1 MEIVWVQRGVNW
13 ATDIG
18 SKPLPGEIEDITGL
32 MGRFLLTDPMVSG
45 PNPLSAKLSFKV
57 RKIRQLSMVPDV
69 RIMSRGPI
77 DRKDVEAAR

>member
-1 MEIVWVQRGVNW
+1 
-13 ATDIG
+13 
-18 SKPLPGEIEDITGL
+18 